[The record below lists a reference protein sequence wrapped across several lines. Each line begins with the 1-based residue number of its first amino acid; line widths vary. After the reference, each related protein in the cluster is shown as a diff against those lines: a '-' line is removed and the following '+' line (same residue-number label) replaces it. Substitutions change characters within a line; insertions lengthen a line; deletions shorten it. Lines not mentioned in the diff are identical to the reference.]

1 MSCINKSHPDFIKL
15 QEEVNIN
22 PLILAAKIGIW
33 MEENS
38 TDEYPTAKDLGL
50 ETSQLNVDRD
60 TQNGGNTVLGNTRS
74 WQSSPNTGD
83 VVSNKVL
90 ETYDENKLDL
100 SEEDLQKFNEV
111 AAVVGREEA
120 LRDVLEQRGEVRSP
134 EVVFQKLTTRDYDN
148 LETIEEDYY
157 AEAKPFEMS
166 RAVSKVK
173 DLVKITNNQKAM
185 LILSKLSNQLGVD
198 FEIIS
203 EEEFDKQYPNRK
215 NATGYFKNGKV
226 FLIQERFDANT
237 VVHEFGHPI
246 IKSIFNSNRDLF
258 NELYDKLKASPEFS
272 EIEKHLDTMYAS
284 EFEKESDEYKE
295 EALVY
300 ALQYA
305 HANQADLQKD
315 GFFKELFFQIKQFL
329 RKLFGKK
336 INISK
341 LNPNTTIADIAD
353 MINDGE
359 EFLLDRDFIDMDD
372 VAMFGKM
379 YEEDVKIMAAVSVEQ
394 TRLVIN
400 EFYEVLK
407 KQVGNLTKENDV
419 FRWLADDI
427 SDEYNQGIIQQ
438 LRKDVEELTTFNT
451 RKPVKSLEK
460 IKEEADVTQDMEQF
474 HNKLKQFIS
483 VIVNTGILFDK
494 LSEKFATMDNVTL
507 DTKQDIETLYSLWL
521 YANNWND
528 YFKKLDD
535 AETGYFNY
543 YIKRDNPVY
552 AKFSAVKNKINDLQA
567 NINRKVSELSLDA
580 FYDHLVEV
588 HKPIEKLHLDKL
600 QQLQDKG
607 LWAEY
612 ENAYSDYYGVTL
624 AEEHE
629 YNLLDARVKNK
640 EALTYDEQRRHV
652 VLRLNIAKGERITK
666 DKVKLTSANF
676 LGDAYKLGNAL
687 YGFITSDDIV
697 TSGFAKYI
705 NKHFNTIAG
714 NVNAKESKMLDGLN
728 DVLKGTS
735 FSGNLFGEAGLG
747 KAISHVDTYA
757 VQNDKGELEVKE
769 EYAFMSNFRN
779 HRVKIKELDIAID
792 RARSAY
798 VAIPNDDNYDLWLD
812 TIDVKAQFE
821 ADYMHRDNT
830 SAYYEHDHLM
840 RTPMGRKARRLA
852 DDIYTELN
860 ALNRD
865 YSENITDGDYQT
877 ESARLWFDL
886 KQLKNKFDR
895 TGKLKTGDD
904 LAIAELLTNYD
915 KLTKDFHDYEEV
927 PGKFENAFAAFEAQI
942 LTKYSKGSLE
952 YEYEMN
958 TWLSQ
963 NTQVEVNSGYYEL
976 RKAKLDRR
984 KELLE
989 KLDQK
994 NAQIAGLKGIIDSTI
1009 LFEEV
1014 SNIVKPTVNESGVY
1028 EGTRLSLEEQQ
1039 KITDLNKQIQDGKK
1053 LFITKS
1059 GLSKHQYLD
1068 YVRLSNRKNL
1078 KPHEKLR
1085 LEAFKLILRT
1095 KLQGLEVNDDD
1106 LLEVDQIDN
1115 DLREMSYSR
1124 STEDYKNMW
1133 FDFMYKNSDVYDAVY
1148 NAVKKTYKHSDLY
1161 NNPVLSEDMVDLL
1174 LSDLDLIDELKDLSP
1189 EFKMWFEAN
1198 HFSDEKVVYALDP
1211 AIGYQVPKGVV
1222 SIWTKSTVWNFSGPY
1237 DIDKYYNTK
1246 IMNHDL
1252 FPNGTLEVNGE
1263 PRVPNKAY
1271 KSKIVKSDYVTSE
1284 IERDKLENGQLILAN
1299 KDSQGQWLPK
1309 TVAEGAI
1316 GSNFINDEYQEMLRS
1331 KPKLF
1336 DALMYLKNIYLDNQ
1350 VGLDSSQINGLA
1362 FPKERINGTI
1372 EKYTT
1377 KGFIER
1383 KRLNIKRAWSKSNA
1397 DDFDSDQYRKS
1408 SVGYDSNALA
1418 NTMTRPISGNYDM
1431 DLAEQSRNIV
1441 SIMGRWLYS
1450 VETYKVARDINP
1462 VAQMLQATIKN
1473 LGADPELKQLM
1484 DSFKTLN
1491 MTKPKLSPAES
1502 KRLKNITN
1510 MIEKHIDGVQVVMPG
1525 ILDNRFGT
1533 YMLRIQQWSSKVLS
1547 KRFFSY
1553 NVYSGVKNYVSGEI
1567 MLAATS
1573 AEHRVLNPNDL
1584 RVTKRIA
1591 AAASNKIVSESWSK
1605 KQKDP
1610 IVQLITVMDAIP
1622 DFAKKRAGHQG
1633 SETFMQSVF
1642 KGNQR
1647 YAIRKYLGD
1656 MVPLHQF
1663 FAILNH
1669 NKFEL
1674 NGKETV
1680 LFKAI
1685 QLDAQGRVVTMPNV
1699 PAEYS
1704 ISYSDDNKIILG
1716 SKLNQLMDLHQNTLT
1731 KTIGA
1736 SNDLN
1741 APDIY
1746 RTLAGRM
1753 GLFLIKFFPNL
1764 LRDRMKVGKVRV
1776 QNKQILG
1783 KNVPVGLRFTPK
1795 SNVASG
1801 TRELGSYVA
1810 ILESIGELIRTKG
1823 KHLSYENYTG
1833 LLKIAIGVS
1842 IEIALYLA
1850 QKSMRFKLNNDDDD
1864 DSKAFLFDE
1873 EREGMFQWMSAL
1885 TSVPQAPQFIR
1896 DITGEGVAPQYTD
1909 ERGRQFD
1916 ATNFFKLQVLRT
1928 IVGVRKETGAFY
1940 PTPLLRQ
1947 SINMSMFKGVFSST
1961 NPLSDILKDFEYA
1974 WEGEL
1979 YKKDAGP
1986 YSWQQSGRS
1995 KVLNLFL
2002 KYEGFDGKMID
2013 PAYGLKQEFREF
2025 D

>member
-1 MSCINKSHPDFIKL
+1 MSCINKSHPDFITL

-22 PLILAAKIGIW
+22 PSILAAKIGIW

-60 TQNGGNTVLGNTRS
+60 IQEGGNTFLGTDRS

-90 ETYDENKLDL
+90 ESYDENKLDL
-100 SEEDLQKFNEV
+100 SDEDLQKFNEV
-111 AAVVGREEA
+111 ATVVGREEA
-120 LRDVLEQRGEVRSP
+120 LRDVLEQHGEVRSP
-134 EVVFQKLTTRDYDN
+134 EIIFQKLTTRDYDN

-157 AEAKPFEMS
+157 AEAEPFEMS

-203 EEEFDKQYPNRK
+203 EDDFDKEYPNRK
-215 NATGYFKNGKV
+215 TATGYFKNGKV
-226 FLIQERFDANT
+226 FLIQERFDAST

-305 HANQADLQKD
+305 HANQIDLQKD

-353 MINDGE
+353 MINAGE

-379 YEEDVKIMAAVSVEQ
+379 YEDEVKIMAAVSVEETEQ
-394 TRLVIN
+394 TIN

-419 FRWLADDI
+419 FKWIAGEI

-438 LRKDVEELTTFNT
+438 LRKDVEELTTFNK
-451 RKPVKSLEK
+451 RKPVKSLVK
-460 IKEEADVTQDMEQF
+460 IKDEADVTQDMEQF

-483 VIVNTGILFDK
+483 VVVNTGILFDK
-494 LSEKFATMDNVTL
+494 LSEKFDTMDNVTL
-507 DTKQDIETLYSLWL
+507 DSKEDIETLYSMWL

-528 YFKKLDD
+528 YFNKLDNSK
-535 AETGYFNY
+535 TGYFNY
-543 YIKRDNPVY
+543 HVKKDNPVY
-552 AKFSAVKNKINDLQA
+552 EKFSKIKTKIEQLQQ
-567 NINRKVSELSLDA
+567 RVSSKVTELSIDA
-580 FYDHLVEV
+580 FHDHLVKV
-588 HKPIEKLHLDKL
+588 HKPIEEDYLNKL
-600 QQLQDKG
+600 QKLQDKG

-612 ENAYSDYYGVTL
+612 ELVYADYYGVTL

-629 YNLLDARVKNK
+629 FNILDARVKNK
-640 EALTYDEQRRHV
+640 EPLTYDEQRRHM

-676 LGDAYKLGNAL
+676 LGDAKGISNAM
-687 YGFITSDDIV
+687 YGFITSDDII
-697 TSGFAKYI
+697 TGGFAKYI
-705 NKHFNTIAG
+705 NEHFNTIAG
-714 NVNAKESKMLDGLN
+714 NVNGKEATLLDGLN
-728 DVLKGTS
+728 DALKGTS
-735 FSGNLFGEAGLG
+735 FSDNIFGEAGLG

-757 VQNDKGELEVKE
+757 VEGVDGKLEIKE

-779 HRVKIKELDIAID
+779 HRVKIKELDVAID
-792 RARSAY
+792 LARSNY
-798 VAIPNDDNYDLWLD
+798 VAIPDGSNYDLWLD
-812 TIDVKAQFE
+812 AIDAKAQFE
-821 ADYMHRDNT
+821 SDYMHRDNT
-830 SAYYEHDHLM
+830 AEYYQHDHLM
-840 RTPMGRKARRLA
+840 RTPIGRKARRLI
-852 DDIYTELN
+852 DDIYTEMN

-877 ESARLWFDL
+877 ESSRLWFDL

-895 TGKLKTGDD
+895 TGQLKTGDD
-904 LAIAELLTNYD
+904 LQIAELLTNYD

-927 PGKFENAFAAFEAQI
+927 PGKFESVFAAFEAQI
-942 LTKYSKGSLE
+942 LTKYTKGSLE

-963 NTQVEVNSGYYEL
+963 NTQVEVNSDYYEL

-989 KLDQK
+989 KLDQTNTK
-994 NAQIAGLKGIIDSTI
+994 IAALKGIIDSTI

-1014 SNIVKPTVNESGVY
+1014 SSIVKPTVNESGVY
-1028 EGTRLSLEEQQ
+1028 EGTRLSLKEQQ

-1095 KLQGLEVNDDD
+1095 KLQGLEVNDED

-1161 NNPVLSEDMVDLL
+1161 NNPVLSEDMIDLL

-1198 HFSDEKVVYALDP
+1198 HFADEKVVYALDP

-1263 PRVPNKAY
+1263 PRVPNKSY
-1271 KSKIVKSDYVTSE
+1271 KSKVVKSEYVTPE
-1284 IERDKLENGQLILAN
+1284 IERDELQNGQLILAN
-1299 KDSQGQWLPK
+1299 KDSKGQWLPK
-1309 TVAEGAI
+1309 TVNEGAI
-1316 GSNFINDEYQEMLRS
+1316 GTNFINDEYQEMLRS
-1331 KPKLF
+1331 KPELF
-1336 DALMYLKNIYLDNQ
+1336 NALMYLKNTYLDNQ
-1350 VGLDSSQINGLA
+1350 IGLDSSQTNGLA
-1362 FPKERINGTI
+1362 FPKEKIHGTI
-1372 EKYTT
+1372 ENVTT
-1377 KGFIER
+1377 KGFFER
-1383 KRLNIKRAWSKSNA
+1383 KRLGIIRAFSKSNT
-1397 DDFDSDQYRKS
+1397 DDFDSDQYRKA

-1418 NTMTRPISGNYDM
+1418 NTMTRPITGNYDM
-1431 DLAEQSRNIV
+1431 PLAEQSRNIV

-1462 VAQMLQATIKN
+1462 VVQMLQDTIKN
-1473 LGADPELKQLM
+1473 LGADPDLIKLKQ
-1484 DSFKTLN
+1484 SFETLN
-1491 MTKPKLSPAES
+1491 MAKPKLSAAES
-1502 KRLKNITN
+1502 NRLKNIN
-1510 MIEKHIDGVQVVMPG
+1510 KMIDKHIDGVQVVMPN
-1525 ILDNRFGT
+1525 LFDNRAGT
-1533 YMLRIQQWSSKVLS
+1533 YMLRITQFTSKALS

-1553 NVYSGVKNYVSGEI
+1553 NVYSGVKNYASGEI

-1573 AEHRVLNPNDL
+1573 AEGKILNPNDL
-1584 RVTKRIA
+1584 RVTKRMA
-1591 AAASNKIVSESWSK
+1591 AAASNKILSESWTK

-1610 IVQLITVMDAIP
+1610 IIQLITVMDAIP
-1622 DFAKKRAGHQG
+1622 DFAKKRAGHNG
-1633 SETFMQSVF
+1633 GTTFMQSIF

-1674 NGKETV
+1674 NGKQTT

-1685 QLDAQGRVVTMPNV
+1685 QLDAQGRIITMPNV
-1699 PAEYS
+1699 PEEYS
-1704 ISYSDDNKIILG
+1704 ISYSADNKIILG
-1716 SKLNQLMDLHQNTLT
+1716 SKLNHLMDVHQNTLT

-1736 SNDLN
+1736 TNDLN

-1746 RTLAGRM
+1746 RNLMGKM

-1764 LRDRMKVGKVRV
+1764 LRDRITYGKV
-1776 QNKQILG
+1776 KFKHKEILG
-1783 KNVPVGLRFTPK
+1783 KKVAVGVRFTPR
-1795 SNVASG
+1795 NNIASG

-1810 ILESIGELIRTKG
+1810 ILESIGELIRTRG

-1833 LLKIAIGVS
+1833 LLKIAIGIS

-1850 QKSMRFKLNNDDDD
+1850 QTTMRFKLYDGDDDKQH
-1864 DSKAFLFDE
+1864 SFLFDE
-1873 EREGMFQWMSAL
+1873 EQEGMFRWMSAL
-1885 TSVPQAPQFIR
+1885 TSVPQAPKFIT
-1896 DITGEGVAPQYTD
+1896 DITGDIVDKQYTSQK
-1909 ERGRQFD
+1909 GRDFD
-1916 ATNFFKLQVLRT
+1916 ASNFFKIQLLRT
-1928 IVGVRKETGAFY
+1928 IVGVRKETSAFY
-1940 PTPLLRQ
+1940 PMPMLNQ
-1947 SINMSMFKGVFSST
+1947 GVNMSMMKGVFST
-1961 NPLSDILKDFEYA
+1961 ANPLSDILNGFDIA
-1974 WEGEL
+1974 LEGEV
-1979 YKKDAGP
+1979 YEKDAGP
-1986 YSWQQSGRS
+1986 LRWQQSGRS
-1995 KVLNLFL
+1995 KLFNLYL

-2013 PAYGLKQEFREF
+2013 AAYGLKQEFRKF
-2025 D
+2025 